1 MLHIDHVRTDRVNY
15 LLAVTRSEATTPF
28 FEDDGHWIPLHRS
41 DGPNSSA
48 PSESS
53 ETKDTQTETSLTEP
67 SLTEPSLTEP
77 SLTEPSQTNLQQSE
91 FVQREFSQSKDAI
104 LLLAAGRDPISQ
116 AELNPYA
123 SRVRNCAFDVTF
135 AAPKGLSL
143 LSVIGE
149 AAVTEAIH
157 LAHRR
162 AVMESLTFASHRLF
176 VVQRRHDGVRKTER
190 AEAYGASEFLHR
202 VSRALDPHLHSHLL
216 LWNLARPVDNGHG
229 EWSAIDARPIYRQV
243 GLLGDLYRSALRAHL
258 SDTLRLRWRVVAP
271 GFYDIEGI
279 EPPMSAA
286 FSRRSIAILH
296 DLAQRGF
303 SSPAAQR
310 ISAHSSRPRRDL
322 SCGFD
327 ELVGQWRQRAHRV
340 GLSAGRLNDL
350 CNRTSQRNLEV
361 EWEHHLSSFELSRER
376 PLSIEL
382 LCRKI
387 LANSKGGV
395 SLSELEEIIATL
407 SARGIET
414 QELWPFGPRGNRHG
428 RSCESHLERRRV
440 ARRAQQRSLE
450 SLRLLSHGDRW
461 S

>member
-1 MLHIDHVRTDRVNY
+1 MLRIDHVRTDRVNY

-41 DGPNSSA
+41 DGPNTSA

-53 ETKDTQTETSLTEP
+53 QTKDTQTELT
-67 SLTEPSLTEP
+67 LTAL
-77 SLTEPSQTNLQQSE
+77 SQSDLSWSE
-91 FVQREFSQSKDAI
+91 FGQREFSQSKDAI

-116 AELNPYA
+116 AQLNPYV

-162 AVMESLTFASHRLF
+162 AVMESITFASRRLF

-216 LWNLARPVDNGHG
+216 LWNLARPVGNYHG

-279 EPPMSAA
+279 DPPMSSA

-322 SCGFD
+322 SCAFD

-350 CNRTSQRNLEV
+350 CNRTSQRNHEV
-361 EWEHHLSSFELSRER
+361 EWEHHLSRFEHSRER

-382 LCRKI
+382 LCRQI
-387 LANSKGGV
+387 LATSKGGV
-395 SLSELEEIIATL
+395 SLPELEEIIATL

-414 QELWPFGPRGNRHG
+414 QELWPFGPRGTRHG

-450 SLRLLSHGDRW
+450 PLRSLSNDDW
-461 S
+461 